1 LALAPERA
9 LQACVARATR
19 KYLAGDLVPSRQSEM
34 RIDLAR
40 PRGAMLSLSRLLV
53 RCTST

>member
-19 KYLAGDLVPSRQSEM
+19 KYLAGDLVPSRQGEM